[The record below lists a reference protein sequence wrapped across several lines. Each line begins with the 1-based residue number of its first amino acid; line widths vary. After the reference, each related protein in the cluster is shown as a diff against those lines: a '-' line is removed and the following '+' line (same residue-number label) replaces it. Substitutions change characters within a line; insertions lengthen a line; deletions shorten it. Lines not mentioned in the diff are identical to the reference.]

1 MKTYVA
7 RNARPVVWSVL
18 ALAAL
23 LPAACATVDP
33 NAPPPVPAN
42 AAESTRTEANGDVVT
57 EYRVNGALAMVRI
70 SPKRGPVYYLVD
82 SDGDGRITFYDL
94 NASANKGKVTDV
106 DKNGR
111 IDAADYA
118 AWQSHFGQPPG
129 SGAGTNSNASVP
141 EPPTL
146 VLFLAVLVLFPY
158 RPKSMC

>member
-1 MKTYVA
+1 MKTHVA

-42 AAESTRTEANGDVVT
+42 AAESTRTEATGDVVT

-82 SDGDGRITFYDL
+82 SDGDGHLD
-94 NASANKGKVTDV
+94 VTP
-106 DKNGR
+106 
-111 IDAADYA
+111 
-118 AWQSHFGQPPG
+118 H
-129 SGAGTNSNASVP
+129 GTRDTPVYFKLY
-141 EPPTL
+141 EW
-146 VLFLAVLVLFPY
+146 
-158 RPKSMC
+158 